1 VGEQVTETE
10 ARAATSLGWSRR
22 ASWRKWHL
30 AEIRIKKKEQAMQRS
45 GQRMIQVARPASV

>member
-1 VGEQVTETE
+1 MGKHVTETE

-30 AEIRIKKKEQAMQRS
+30 AEIRIKKKEQGM
-45 GQRMIQVARPASV
+45 

>member
-1 VGEQVTETE
+1 MGTK
-10 ARAATSLGWSRR
+10 AAEIQRWENKGSFPKTVWVR
-22 ASWRKWHL
+22 WKWHL